1 MSKYIHHIIRYFFRH
16 DVPEEITRRVHQRLL
31 LAQDNADE
39 DNALRK
45 IWDSLDGCTMDNDK
59 IEMAY
64 HNVASSL
71 FGNEKRQTARH
82 WLRMAAIWLVPILL
96 FSASLYLY
104 VSSTRNANEQAD
116 VAYVQKFTAEG
127 ERELVVLPDCTK
139 VWLNGG
145 SVLIY
150 PSRFV
155 SSERNVCLSGEA
167 YFDVTKDA
175 AKPFI
180 VSLNSLKLRVVGT
193 TFNVSSYPDEPEITA
208 TLDTG
213 KVQVDVEG
221 KSESYILNPNDRLV
235 YNHQTG
241 KVDISKVN
249 AENYSSWRSGGLY
262 FDNTPFAE
270 VARELERAY
279 GVDIHVMNSKYNTQT
294 IRAHFGPNEPI
305 KNVLDIV
312 KMLVPGLVYD
322 INGKDIYIK

>member
-1 MSKYIHHIIRYFFRH
+1 MSKYIHHIIRYYFRH
-16 DVPEEITRRVHQRLL
+16 DVPEEITRRAHERLL
-31 LAQDNADE
+31 LTQDNADE
-39 DNALRK
+39 DKALRE
-45 IWDSLDGCTMDNDK
+45 IWDSLDGCTMDSDK
-59 IEMAY
+59 VQKAY
-64 HNVASSL
+64 QDAATSL
-71 FGNEKRQTARH
+71 FGDGKRPSARH
-82 WLRMAAIWLVPILL
+82 WLRMAAIWLVPILM

-104 VSSTRNANEQAD
+104 VSSNRNASEQAN
-116 VAYVQKFTAEG
+116 VAYVQKFTAHG
-127 ERELVVLPDCTK
+127 MRELVVLPDSTK

-175 AKPFI
+175 AKPFV
-180 VSLNSLKLRVVGT
+180 VSLNSLKLRVLGT

-208 TLDTG
+208 TLETG

-221 KSESYILNPNDRLV
+221 KGESYILNPNDRLV
-235 YNHQTG
+235 YNLQTG

-262 FDNTPFAE
+262 FDDTPFAE
-270 VARELERAY
+270 VVRELERAY
-279 GVDIHVMNSKYNTQT
+279 GVDIHVLNSKYNTQT

-305 KNVLDIV
+305 NKVLDIV